1 MTDFSYNPPMRSR
14 RQFLK
19 SLLAGCVTFC
29 FSRPFSQASAEVAS
43 LPASPP
49 SKTGGMLKRKIPKT
63 GEEIPVIGLGT
74 YIRYD
79 VELSEAQLAP
89 RREVIRT
96 LYQSGGRL
104 IDTAYVYGRA
114 QEILARVTAELGIK
128 EKLFLATKVWAEGRE
143 NGVGQMED
151 SLGKLGIGRVD
162 LMQIHNLTDWKVQME
177 TLKEWKAAGKIRYI
191 GITYASPWATARL
204 MDVMKRESIDF
215 VQQIY
220 SIAVRDVEKDLL
232 PLAQEK
238 GIAVLANRNFEGG
251 DLFSRVR
258 GKPIPEWARDFGA
271 ATWAQFFLKYVL
283 SHPAV
288 TCVIPATANP
298 THMADNLQAGFG
310 RLPDERERRQMVEY
324 FERG

>member
-1 MTDFSYNPPMRSR
+1 MLSR

-19 SLLAGCVTFC
+19 SLLAGGAGLYL
-29 FSRPFSQASAEVAS
+29 SSPFLKAFAEA
-43 LPASPP
+43 ASPP
-49 SKTGGMLKRKIPKT
+49 QGSGAKGGEMLKRKIPKT
-63 GEEIPVIGLGT
+63 GEEIPAIGLGT

-79 VELSEAQLAP
+79 VELSEAELAP

-114 QEILARVTAELGIK
+114 EELLGRLTTELGIK
-128 EKLFLATKVWAEGRE
+128 DKFFIATKVWAQGRE
-143 NGVGQMED
+143 NGVRQME
-151 SLGKLGIGRVD
+151 SSFAKLGVSRVD
-162 LMQIHNLTDWKVQME
+162 LMQIHNLTDYKTQLE
-177 TLKEWKAAGKIRYI
+177 TLKEWKVAGKIRYL
-191 GITYASPWATARL
+191 GITYASPWASGRL
-204 MDVMKRESIDF
+204 MEVMKREPIDF

-232 PLAQEK
+232 PLAEEK

-251 DLFSRVR
+251 DLFARVR
-258 GKPIPEWARDFGA
+258 GKPLPEWARDFGV
-271 ATWAQFFLKYVL
+271 TSWAQFFLKYVL

-298 THMADNLQAGFG
+298 PHMADNLQAGFG
-310 RLPDERERRQMVEY
+310 RLPDERDRRLMVEY
-324 FERG
+324 FESL